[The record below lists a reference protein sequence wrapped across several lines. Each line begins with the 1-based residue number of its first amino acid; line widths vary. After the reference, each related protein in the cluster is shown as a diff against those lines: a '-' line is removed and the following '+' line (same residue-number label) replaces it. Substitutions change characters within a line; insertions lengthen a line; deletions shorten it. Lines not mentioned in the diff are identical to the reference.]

1 MSLYHKFFLLN
12 RSENN
17 YDKYLGIKSD
27 VNIHDDLIRR
37 MIDTLY
43 WIPTENL
50 LNSERIPF
58 EGFDTQGMTIIKDEG
73 AKILFHIISAWIDL
87 FSFSPKKLKLSG
99 PWTPY
104 YNEEGKPEDDGYYRT
119 LEFDRDQVITNLKAL
134 ANYAQEAS
142 KGDYFILHIGI

>member
-1 MSLYHKFFLLN
+1 MSLDHKFFLLS

-17 YDKYLGIKSD
+17 PKKYLGIKSD
-27 VNIHDDLIRR
+27 VNLHDDLIRF

-43 WIPTENL
+43 WIPTKSSPG
-50 LNSERIPF
+50 SEKMPF
-58 EGFDTQGMTIIKDEG
+58 EGLDTYGITIIEYEG
-73 AKILFHIISAWIDL
+73 AKILFHIISAWINL
-87 FSFSPKKLKLSG
+87 FSFSPKKLRLTGS
-99 PWTPY
+99 WTY
-104 YNEEGKPEDDGYYRT
+104 YNEEEQLEDEGHYET